1 MTSAGLRSSEV
12 TFILPESAVPL
23 AARLLPLVPTALT
36 VLLLAGVAVLFLLPE
51 LAGRSGNHAPP
62 IRPAVVQQATA
73 ETPDAD
79 SFTLYL
85 VDSDPEAVALAEA
98 LMWYSLHVAPAN
110 RGFEVAVA
118 SGAPGSD
125 PAALVSSA
133 RQRFQRSD
141 VRFVVIDLRGR

>member
-1 MTSAGLRSSEV
+1 MTSASLPGSEV
-12 TFILPESAVPL
+12 TFILPENAAPL
-23 AARLLPLVPTALT
+23 AARLLQLVPTTLT
-36 VLLLAGVAVLFLLPE
+36 ALLLTGVAVLFLLPE

-62 IRPAVVQQATA
+62 VRPAVVQPASA
-73 ETPDAD
+73 ETLDAD
-79 SFTLYL
+79 TFTLYL

-110 RGFEVAVA
+110 RGYEVAVA

-133 RQRFQRSD
+133 WQRFQRSD